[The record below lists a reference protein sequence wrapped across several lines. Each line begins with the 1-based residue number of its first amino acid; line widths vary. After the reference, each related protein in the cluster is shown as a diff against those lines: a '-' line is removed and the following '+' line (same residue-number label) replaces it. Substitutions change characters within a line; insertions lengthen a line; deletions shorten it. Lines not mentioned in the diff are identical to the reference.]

1 MSDSRTE
8 LRRELLNLFFR
19 PLSDALTVNIDEGGT
34 EMANQL
40 NNLLSEVALGS
51 LSASASVSTSTGTT
65 PNSLQGARWI
75 FSTLTPGTV
84 ITIVTDSGDLI
95 GPVQFV
101 TFNPVTGIVFVTQET
116 SVTPNGSGITL
127 IDVDKIE
134 SVTIPS

>member
-51 LSASASVSTSTGTT
+51 LSASVSTSTGTT

>member
-8 LRRELLNLFFR
+8 LRRQLLNLFFR

-51 LSASASVSTSTGTT
+51 LSASASVSTSAGTPT
-65 PNSLQGARWI
+65 SLQGARWI

-84 ITIVTDSGDLI
+84 ITIVTDSGDVI
-95 GPVQFV
+95 GPVTFV
-101 TFNPVTGIVFVTQET
+101 TF
-116 SVTPNGSGITL
+116 
-127 IDVDKIE
+127 
-134 SVTIPS
+134 

>member
-8 LRRELLNLFFR
+8 LRRQLLSLFFR

-51 LSASASVSTSTGTT
+51 LSASASVSTSAGTPT
-65 PNSLQGARWI
+65 SLQGARWI

-84 ITIVTDSGDLI
+84 ITIVTDSGDVI
-95 GPVQFV
+95 GPVTFV
-101 TFNPVTGIVFVTQET
+101 TFDASTGIVFVTQE
-116 SVTPNGSGITL
+116 SAVTPNGSGITL